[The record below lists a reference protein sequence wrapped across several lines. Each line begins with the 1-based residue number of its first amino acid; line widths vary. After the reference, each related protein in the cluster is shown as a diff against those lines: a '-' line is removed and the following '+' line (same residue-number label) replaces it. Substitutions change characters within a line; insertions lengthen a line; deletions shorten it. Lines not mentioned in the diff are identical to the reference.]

1 MFLCPECLNQADH
14 RTVKGAIRYYV
25 CHTCNTTFK
34 TEERIIS
41 SEEQVANAK
50 DKVRDYLKT
59 RKTPATASDLAKYFA
74 LGRETIAKAL
84 RELEQEGFA
93 QRHRLASGA
102 YWTKL
107 RSVAP
112 LAVPKQT
119 AKPIRFIPPHV
130 KQSSYAHVRGYDD

>member
-1 MFLCPECLNQADH
+1 MFLCPECLNQAEH
-14 RTVKGAIRYYV
+14 RTVKGAFRYYI
-25 CHTCNTTFK
+25 CRPCNTSFK

-41 SEEQVANAK
+41 SEDQVANAK
-50 DKVRDYLKT
+50 EKVRDYLET

-74 LGRETIAKAL
+74 LGRDTIANAL
-84 RELEQEGFA
+84 RELEREGFA
-93 QRHRLASGA
+93 QRHKLASGA

-112 LAVPKQT
+112 LAVPKPT
-119 AKPIRFIPPHV
+119 AKPVHFIPPHV